1 MNREK
6 NMPAEKNTASAGRA
20 EIIVERVFGN
30 LDLIDIYSEYVADKI
45 KEKNAADKK
54 TA

>member
-1 MNREK
+1 MTRN
-6 NMPAEKNTASAGRA
+6 KNTLSEKKTATAGKA
-20 EIIVERVFGN
+20 EIIIERVFGN
-30 LDLIDIYSEYVADKI
+30 LDLIDIYSEYVAGKI